1 MAGPVDHARPRPGK
15 FDHEYKMLLQVRSLD
30 QNLQNLL
37 LIYLFFFLF
46 FLMKVFPKRVFC
58 MHSHTPDLQVNCS
71 ELRATDLI

>member
-37 LIYLFFFLF
+37 LIYLFFFSF
-46 FLMKVFPKRVFC
+46 FFNESIP
-58 MHSHTPDLQVNCS
+58 
-71 ELRATDLI
+71 

>member
-46 FLMKVFPKRVFC
+46 FFNESIP
-58 MHSHTPDLQVNCS
+58 
-71 ELRATDLI
+71 